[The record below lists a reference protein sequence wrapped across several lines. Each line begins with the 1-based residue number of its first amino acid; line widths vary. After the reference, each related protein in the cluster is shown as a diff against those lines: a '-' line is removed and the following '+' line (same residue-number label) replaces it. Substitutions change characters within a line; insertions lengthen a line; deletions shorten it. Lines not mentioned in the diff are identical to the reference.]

1 MPALVAIPE
10 PGPAGRRRDLHAAPL
25 VGWCGVRRAVLA
37 FALAGVAA
45 GLYGAYRWFYRWEP
59 IEWEVID

>member
-1 MPALVAIPE
+1 MKRAI
-10 PGPAGRRRDLHAAPL
+10 
-25 VGWCGVRRAVLA
+25 LA

-59 IEWEVID
+59 ITWEGIE